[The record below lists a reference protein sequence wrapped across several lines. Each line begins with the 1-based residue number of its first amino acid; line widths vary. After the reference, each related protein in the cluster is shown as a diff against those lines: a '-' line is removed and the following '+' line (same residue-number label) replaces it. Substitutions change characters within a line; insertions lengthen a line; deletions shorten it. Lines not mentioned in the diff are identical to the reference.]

1 MVTSHMAHTQPS
13 RDYLDFDA
21 FIAAYAEK
29 DVRYEL
35 YDGEAFAM
43 SGGSENHSL
52 VSGNAFSAFKLRA
65 KPRGCQTHG
74 PDLYVRPEDDN
85 RSAMSPDV
93 YVRCGPP
100 ISSGQYYA
108 SDPLI
113 IVEVLSPSTMR
124 FDRGEKL
131 RRYQDFPSLQHV
143 ILLYQDEY
151 RAEMWT
157 RPPEGSTATDVD
169 GNLLWTHKVANGLT
183 SSLTV
188 AALGDEA
195 IGLEEFYDG
204 VELPM

>member
-1 MVTSHMAHTQPS
+1 MAYTQPS
-13 RDYLDFDA
+13 IDHLDFDA

-29 DVRYEL
+29 GVRYEL
-35 YDGEAFAM
+35 YNGEVFAM

-52 VSGNAFSAFKLRA
+52 ITVATLIALRLRA
-65 KPRGCQTHG
+65 KPLGCQTHG

-100 ISSGQYYA
+100 IPRGQYYA
-108 SDPLI
+108 SDPLV

-131 RRYQDFPSLQHV
+131 RRYQDFPSLEHV

-169 GNLLWTHKVANGLT
+169 GNLLWTHVVANGLV
-183 SSLTV
+183 SSLTI

>member
-1 MVTSHMAHTQPS
+1 MTFSSQTIGS
-13 RDYLDFDA
+13 LEFDA
-21 FIAAYAEK
+21 FIAAYGEK
-29 DVRYEL
+29 DVRYEM
-35 YDGEAFAM
+35 YDGDVFSM

-52 VSGNAFSAFKLRA
+52 ITVSALIALRLRA
-65 KPRGCQTHG
+65 RPRGCQTHG
-74 PDLYVRPEDDN
+74 PDLYVRSEADN

-100 ISSGQYYA
+100 IPGGQYYA
-108 SDPLI
+108 NDPLV

-157 RPPEGSTATDVD
+157 RPPEGATETDFK
-169 GNLLWTHKVANGLT
+169 GNLLWTHVVANGLA

-188 AALGDEA
+188 KAFDDEI
-195 IGLEEFYDG
+195 IGLVEFYDG
-204 VELPM
+204 IELLV